1 MILNFAVS
9 FSFSVD
15 CLGKSEPVLCS
26 FVCLF
31 FFFFFDST
39 SSSCFYYYFINL
51 VGSCLPGKTRLL

>member
-26 FVCLF
+26 LLF
-31 FFFFFDST
+31 ASFSDST

-51 VGSCLPGKTRLL
+51 VGSCLPGKTRIL